1 MGADGADLSAHRIIE
16 TVAEDEPDDENNEKF
31 TLDVYRKNVQK
42 RAENLLVLLAH
53 ITKELGIPYAAL
65 MCKYTEAAVYDIW
78 HSILLAKGIEI
89 RSETK
94 QKRDAGFTAKDQK
107 DAEQKYWD
115 FVGRQR
121 IEKQG

>member
-1 MGADGADLSAHRIIE
+1 LGADGSDLSTHRIIE
-16 TVAEDEPDDENNEKF
+16 TVAEDEPDDENDEQF

-53 ITKELGIPYAAL
+53 ITKELGIPYAEL
-65 MCKYTEAAVYDIW
+65 QTGYTEAAVYDIW
-78 HSILLAKGIEI
+78 HSILLAKGVEI

-94 QKRDAGFTAKDQK
+94 QKRDAGFTSDIQK